1 MKKKLMLHN
10 KGTNYFLFSI
20 RNKIIICFL
29 VPLSFMIIIGYS
41 AYQKAAEGMQQ
52 KFQESTLQTLRMV
65 TEYVD
70 MGCDFIEAEGTK
82 YAFNTEL
89 AKYYLGFFEDDLIG
103 KKDLI
108 EKTKYDILSAQI
120 INPFISNIHIITME
134 GISMLSTRDTASADG
149 FYESYME
156 SMSMG
161 DSTIDKWVD
170 RHTILDEYLGLDEN
184 DYILSLQVLSQ
195 SKNACIVIDVKQ
207 EEIKKLLENL
217 DIGEGS
223 MVGFVTGSG
232 KEIVC
237 VKAAEG
243 QESDLVEGGNIF
255 WGQKFYAGI
264 GNETDESVGEELLEG
279 SKEVSLDGKKY
290 LFLFSKSEKTG
301 ATVCALIPVS
311 VVTNQ
316 AGEIGSLTIVLV
328 LIASAIVLC
337 VGFVTVSGIQN
348 NMRRI
353 SKKFGE
359 VEKGDLTVEIA
370 VKGRDE
376 FRGLAGSATHMIAN
390 TKNLVNKVRYATVQ
404 LGESAND
411 VNAVSGVIEE
421 HSHEITKAV
430 REINAGMA
438 KQSEHAQECVA
449 KTDILSSEIQK
460 VGHILEDV
468 EKMVRATDGM
478 IAHGMELI
486 QVLGSRAAETT
497 DITDKVSESIDV
509 LSEEN
514 QKINAFVEINTDIS
528 EQTNLLSLNASI
540 EAARAGAAG
549 RGFSVVAE
557 EIRKLADDS
566 ARVAG
571 EVRNN
576 VKQINT
582 QIRNSME
589 NAGQARSMVDLQSKS
604 VGEVIAVFHKM
615 QEHMNQL
622 VEGLDHIM
630 NSMESVDSE
639 RSDTVNAVKHISDI
653 IESAA
658 ASAEVVNEVADGLMR
673 NVTNL
678 GRTAATLGENMEEL
692 RAEISVFKT

>member
-1 MKKKLMLHN
+1 
-10 KGTNYFLFSI
+10 
-20 RNKIIICFL
+20 
-29 VPLSFMIIIGYS
+29 
-41 AYQKAAEGMQQ
+41 
-52 KFQESTLQTLRMV
+52 
-65 TEYVD
+65 
-70 MGCDFIEAEGTK
+70 
-82 YAFNTEL
+82 
-89 AKYYLGFFEDDLIG
+89 
-103 KKDLI
+103 
-108 EKTKYDILSAQI
+108 
-120 INPFISNIHIITME
+120 
-134 GISMLSTRDTASADG
+134 
-149 FYESYME
+149 
-156 SMSMG
+156 
-161 DSTIDKWVD
+161 
-170 RHTILDEYLGLDEN
+170 
-184 DYILSLQVLSQ
+184 
-195 SKNACIVIDVKQ
+195 
-207 EEIKKLLENL
+207 
-217 DIGEGS
+217 
-223 MVGFVTGSG
+223 
-232 KEIVC
+232 
-237 VKAAEG
+237 
-243 QESDLVEGGNIF
+243 
-255 WGQKFYAGI
+255 
-264 GNETDESVGEELLEG
+264 
-279 SKEVSLDGKKY
+279 
-290 LFLFSKSEKTG
+290 
-301 ATVCALIPVS
+301 
-311 VVTNQ
+311 
-316 AGEIGSLTIVLV
+316 
-328 LIASAIVLC
+328 
-337 VGFVTVSGIQN
+337 
-348 NMRRI
+348 
-353 SKKFGE
+353 
-359 VEKGDLTVEIA
+359 
-370 VKGRDE
+370 
-376 FRGLAGSATHMIAN
+376 
-390 TKNLVNKVRYATVQ
+390 
-404 LGESAND
+404 
-411 VNAVSGVIEE
+411 
-421 HSHEITKAV
+421 
-430 REINAGMA
+430 MA

-449 KTDILSSEIQK
+449 KTDILSGEIQK

-514 QKINAFVEINTDIS
+514 QKINAFVEIITDIS

-566 ARVAG
+566 ARAAD

-604 VGEVIAVFHKM
+604 VGEVISVFHKM

-630 NSMESVDSE
+630 NSMESADSE
-639 RSDTVNAVKHISDI
+639 KSDTVNAVKHISDI